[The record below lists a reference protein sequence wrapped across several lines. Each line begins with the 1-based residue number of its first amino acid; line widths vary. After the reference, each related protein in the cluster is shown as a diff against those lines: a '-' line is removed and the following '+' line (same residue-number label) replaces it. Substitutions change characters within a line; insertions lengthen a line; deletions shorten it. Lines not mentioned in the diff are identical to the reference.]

1 MKRKVKALLALALTL
16 ALVST
21 TLGDNWLYVSA
32 ENAAG
37 AEEQME
43 EKPAAPEETAPVE
56 EAAAAEEE
64 TAPVESVPEEKQT
77 EEQKPEAAETP
88 AEQPTEAPAE
98 TPAMADEQEQPTDN
112 PAPADEQK
120 QPTESPA
127 PADEQK
133 QATDNPAPA
142 ADQKQ
147 PAETPAEQ
155 PTDNPALA
163 DDQKQATDNP
173 ALADD
178 QQPADAAAPAAPAEV
193 PAANAEV
200 KEAEKAP
207 EAEVPGADEKD
218 TETVEEEISL
228 TEQTIEASVDTEQKD
243 VVITLTGEMPEGA
256 TASACPVDIS
266 MDGVNIISAYDI
278 TIYDADGQE
287 FQPSEEKPLQVK
299 IEDDAVRKALEEN
312 AELEVYHLEDAEAEP
327 EQVQEVNLEAAA
339 VEFQAPSFSI
349 YAVVT
354 PEQHFTHTY
363 QFMDEDGNLI
373 ADIQEQ
379 ILSANETLTEPK
391 SPTKDHAVFEGW
403 YTAQNGGEKFNKF
416 GQQEP
421 ELKESVTTTL
431 YARFTTVYYV
441 YYKAGSQA
449 DSKVLFTQTYH
460 DGSAKI
466 VTSDVPFT
474 PESTEEALVGWTTVA
489 GGKEPETSLVINKD
503 DVTLY
508 PVVKKAHWLNYHS
521 MGGTSVEPVY
531 VLAGNTTKDD
541 QSPVRKGYTFDG
553 WYTDQSYRQK
563 FDFGKTLDQDQEL
576 YAKWNPAMVEYTVV
590 YWQENADDN
599 EHSYVETEKKTGYS
613 DSVATYTAKNYPNI
627 TLNKAKTDAE
637 NVTISADGNSIKNVY
652 YSRNVYT
659 IYFVTKPTCG
669 KEEHTHKDGW
679 WPVGCYNIFGDLA
692 CGKEEHK
699 HDASCYARTTILTI
713 SQKYDSDI
721 SKYWEK
727 DPIKKLL
734 DEGYVWESSL
744 TGDYYSFLQKMPEN
758 NIIMTQTKWSGQK
771 YTWYYY
777 LEVLDGKA
785 PNGEDISK
793 NGGKTYYLY
802 HTTSVYKNNLRL
814 TYDEDYFP
822 LTGFEQRD
830 NKVPEFVWNISKNCF
845 EASLY
850 YLREAYE
857 IDFHTNNTNS
867 DVIKKSEILY
877 ESDLSNIAP
886 KEYVI
891 GETTKILNGVT
902 YYFDGWYDNQYLQG
916 NAYDFT
922 GKKMPAKNLAYY
934 AKWSS
939 RKVTLSFD
947 SVGGTKI
954 ESQTLDQG
962 AAGVKPDNPVRDGF
976 KFAGWVKEDGTPF
989 SFATV
994 IMSDTTIYAK
1004 WISNSQY
1011 TLSYDPGAGSGEAVI
1026 DPTGYVN
1033 GAEVKLEEV
1042 PEDFQPPKDHYGFV
1056 CWNTAEDGSGTD
1068 YYPGAGYVMPEEN
1081 VTLYAKWAPIRKTTL
1096 SYDYTGGMFG
1106 GKERS
1111 DAIEIAI
1118 PNSEYEIDDRM
1129 PTREGYEFLG
1139 WSITKEI
1146 AAGGA
1151 LLTKGD
1157 KIQVDTLAEESNVI
1171 YAQWR
1176 KLKEVTFTVEKL
1188 VDGNMGDHNRE
1199 FEFKY
1204 SIIDKEGAVKDSDT
1218 FKLKSSVST
1227 ELPKVAEGY
1236 TIVIQETSVTGY
1248 TTTIDV
1254 TVDNA
1259 SSEAGKFSYTV
1270 TKDSSDAIK
1279 VTYTNSKTMVT
1290 PTGVTT
1296 NGMTSIL
1303 MLLAGLGMAVVM
1315 LLTGKRRKI

>member
-32 ENAAG
+32 ENAAE
-37 AEEQME
+37 AEEQTDEPAAAAEEETE
-43 EKPAAPEETAPVE
+43 EKPAAPEEAAPEETVLEETTPVE
-56 EAAAAEEE
+56 ETAAVEEE

-77 EEQKPEAAETP
+77 EEQKPEATEAPTETPTPADEQKQLTETP
-88 AEQPTEAPAE
+88 AEQPA
-98 TPAMADEQEQPTDN
+98 DN
-112 PAPADEQK
+112 PAPANDQ
-120 QPTESPA
+120 QQAAESPV
-127 PADEQK
+127 P
-133 QATDNPAPA
+133 
-142 ADQKQ
+142 
-147 PAETPAEQ
+147 
-155 PTDNPALA
+155 
-163 DDQKQATDNP
+163 
-173 ALADD
+173 ADD
-178 QQPADAAAPAAPAEV
+178 QQQPTDAAAPAAPAET
-193 PAANAEV
+193 PAADAEV

-207 EAEVPGADEKD
+207 EAEVPRADEKD
-218 TETVEEEISL
+218 TETVEEETGL
-228 TEQTIEASVDTEQKD
+228 TEQTIEASVDTEEKD
-243 VVITLTGEMPEGA
+243 VVITLTGEMPEEA

-287 FQPSEEKPLQVK
+287 FQPSDEKPLQVK
-299 IEDDAVRKALEEN
+299 IEDEAVRKALEEN
-312 AELEVYHLEDAEAEP
+312 TELEVYHLEDAEAEP

-363 QFMDEDGNLI
+363 RFMDEDENPI

-379 ILSANETLTEPK
+379 ILSAQETLTEPK

-421 ELKESVTTTL
+421 ELEASVTTTL

-441 YYKAGSQA
+441 YYKAGSQT

-460 DGSAKI
+460 DGAATI
-466 VTSDVPFT
+466 VTGDIPFT

-489 GGKEPETSLVINKD
+489 GGTEPETSLVINND

-531 VLAGNTTKDD
+531 VLAENTTQDD
-541 QSPVRKGYTFDG
+541 QVPERKGYTFDG
-553 WYTDQSYRQK
+553 WYTDQSYSQK
-563 FDFGKTLDQDQEL
+563 FEFGKILDQDQEL
-576 YAKWNPAMVEYTVV
+576 YAKWEPAMVEYTVV
-590 YWQENADDN
+590 YWQENADDD
-599 EHSYVETEKKTGYS
+599 EYSYVETEKKTGYS
-613 DSVATYTAKNYPNI
+613 DSEATYTAKSYPNF
-627 TLNKAKTDAE
+627 TLNEAKTDAE
-637 NVTISADGNSIKNVY
+637 KVTISADGNSIKNVY

-659 IYFVTKPTCG
+659 IYFVTEPTCG
-669 KEEHTHKDGW
+669 KEEHTHTGGLLILG
-679 WPVGCYNIFGDLA
+679 GCYNIKGNLA

-699 HDASCYARTTILTI
+699 HDASCYAGTTILTI

-727 DPIKKLL
+727 DPIKNLL
-734 DEGYVWESSL
+734 DDGYVWKSSL
-744 TGDYYSFLQKMPEN
+744 TGKYYTFLQKMPEN
-758 NIIMTQTKWSGQK
+758 NIIMTQTKWSGLK

-777 LEVLDGKA
+777 LEALDGNA
-785 PNGEDISK
+785 PNGEEII
-793 NGGKTYYLY
+793 NYGGKTYYLY
-802 HTTSVYKNNLRL
+802 HTTSVYGTNISL
-814 TYDEDYFP
+814 TYDEDYYP
-822 LTGFEQRD
+822 LTGFTQRD
-830 NKVPEFVWNISKNCF
+830 QNVPEFRWNIRKKCH

-857 IDFHTNNTNS
+857 IDFHTNDMDS
-867 DVIKKSEILY
+867 SVINKKGILY

-891 GETTKILNGVT
+891 GKTKKILNGVT

-947 SVGGTKI
+947 STGGTEI
-954 ESQTLDQG
+954 GSQILDQG
-962 AAGVKPDNPVRDGF
+962 IAGVKPDNPVRDGF

-994 IMSDTTIYAK
+994 IMNDTTIYAK

-1011 TLSYDPGAGSGEAVI
+1011 TLTYDAGAGSGGEVT
-1026 DPTGYVN
+1026 DPNGYVN
-1033 GAEVKLEEV
+1033 GAEVKLGEV
-1042 PEDFQPPKDHYGFV
+1042 PEVFQPPVEHYGFV

-1151 LLTKGD
+1151 LLTEGD

-1188 VDGNMGDHNRE
+1188 VKGNMGEHNRE
-1199 FEFKY
+1199 FEFTY
-1204 SIIDKEGAVKDSDT
+1204 SIIDKEGAVKGSGT
-1218 FKLKSSVST
+1218 FKLKSSDST
-1227 ELPKVAEGY
+1227 KLPKVAEGY
-1236 TIVIQETSVTGY
+1236 TIVIQETLATGY
-1248 TTTIDV
+1248 TTTINADV
-1254 TVDNA
+1254 NNE
-1259 SSEAGKFSYTV
+1259 SKEAGKFSYMV

>member
-32 ENAAG
+32 ENAAE
-37 AEEQME
+37 AEEQTDE
-43 EKPAAPEETAPVE
+43 P
-56 EAAAAEEE
+56 AAAAEEE
-64 TAPVESVPEEKQT
+64 TEEKPAALEEAAPEETVSEETIPVEETAAVEEETALVETVPEEKQT
-77 EEQKPEAAETP
+77 EEQKPEAAEAP
-88 AEQPTEAPAE
+88 AEQPAEAPAE
-98 TPAMADEQEQPTDN
+98 T

-120 QPTESPA
+120 QPA
-127 PADEQK
+127 
-133 QATDNPAPA
+133 DNPAPA
-142 ADQKQ
+142 
-147 PAETPAEQ
+147 E
-155 PTDNPALA
+155 
-163 DDQKQATDNP
+163 
-173 ALADD
+173 
-178 QQPADAAAPAAPAEV
+178 APAAD
-193 PAANAEV
+193 AEV
-200 KEAEKAP
+200 KEVEKAP
-207 EAEVPGADEKD
+207 AAEVQGADEKD
-218 TETVEEEISL
+218 TETAEEETVL
-228 TEQTIEASVDTEQKD
+228 TEQTIEASVDTEEKD
-243 VVITLTGEMPEGA
+243 VVITLTGEMPEEA

-327 EQVQEVNLEAAA
+327 EQVQEVNLESAA

-363 QFMDEDGNLI
+363 QFMDEDGNPI

-441 YYKAGSQA
+441 YYKAGSQV

-460 DGSAKI
+460 DGAATI
-466 VTSDVPFT
+466 VTGDIPFT
-474 PESTEEALVGWTTVA
+474 PESTEEALVGWTTVV
-489 GGKEPETSLVINKD
+489 GGTEPETSLVIKDD

-541 QSPVRKGYTFDG
+541 QISKRKGYTFAG
-553 WYTDQSYRQK
+553 WYTDEYYNQK
-563 FDFGKTLDQDQEL
+563 FEFGKSLDQDQDL
-576 YAKWNPAMVEYTVV
+576 YAKWNPAMVEYTVA
-590 YWQENADDN
+590 YWQENADNDDY
-599 EHSYVETEKKTGYS
+599 SYVEFEKKQGLTGTEAGY
-613 DSVATYTAKNYPNI
+613 DKVEKYNYFSLD
-627 TLNKAKTDAE
+627 TAKTDKE
-637 NVTISADGNSIKNVY
+637 KVIISADGSSIKNVY
-652 YSRNVYT
+652 YKRNIYT
-659 IYFVTKPTCG
+659 INFVNGDRKQPTCGKKEHTHTHGFFGIGSCYDRSGNLKCG
-669 KEEHTHKDGW
+669 KEEHTH
-679 WPVGCYNIFGDLA
+679 
-692 CGKEEHK
+692 
-699 HDASCYARTTILTI
+699 DASCYMGGTILTI

-721 SKYWEK
+721 SKYWEEG
-727 DPIKKLL
+727 PIKKLL
-734 DEGYVWESSL
+734 DDGYVWESSL
-744 TGDYYSFLQKMPEN
+744 TGKYYAFLQKMPEN
-758 NIIMTQTKWSGQK
+758 NIIMTQTKWDGDK

-777 LEVLDGKA
+777 LEALDGKA
-785 PNGEDISK
+785 PNGEEIRND
-793 NGGKTYYLY
+793 GGKTYYLY
-802 HTTSVYKNNLRL
+802 HTTSVCRDGLSL

-822 LTGFEQRD
+822 LTGFKQRD
-830 NKVPEFVWNISKNCF
+830 KNVPKFKWNRSKKCY

-857 IDFHTNNTNS
+857 IDFHTNDMDS
-867 DVIKKSEILY
+867 RVINEKGILY

-916 NAYDFT
+916 NAYVFT

-947 SVGGTKI
+947 SAGGTEI

-962 AAGVKPDNPVRDGF
+962 AIGEKPDNPVRDGF

-994 IMSDTTIYAK
+994 IMNDTTIHAK

-1011 TLSYDPGAGSGEAVI
+1011 TLTYDHGAGSGATVT
-1026 DPTGYVN
+1026 DLTGYVN
-1033 GAEVKLEEV
+1033 GAEVKLKEV
-1042 PEDFQPPKDHYGFV
+1042 PEGFQPPEEHYGFV
-1056 CWNTAEDGSGTD
+1056 CWNTAKDGSGTD
-1068 YYPGAGYVMPEEN
+1068 YYPGAGYVMPEED

-1118 PNSEYEIDDRM
+1118 PNSEYEIDDRI

-1139 WSITKEI
+1139 WSITKET

-1248 TTTIDV
+1248 TTTIDA

-1270 TKDSSDAIK
+1270 TQDSSENIK

-1290 PTGVTT
+1290 PTGVAT

>member
-43 EKPAAPEETAPVE
+43 EKSAAPEETAPVE

-88 AEQPTEAPAE
+88 AEQSTEAPAE
-98 TPAMADEQEQPTDN
+98 TPAMADEQEQPTEN

-142 ADQKQ
+142 DDQQ
-147 PAETPAEQ
+147 QAAETPAEQ
-155 PTDNPALA
+155 PTEAPAA
-163 DDQKQATDNP
+163 DT
-173 ALADD
+173 
-178 QQPADAAAPAAPAEV
+178 AAPAAPAEV
-193 PAANAEV
+193 PTADAEV

-218 TETVEEEISL
+218 TETAEEETGL
-228 TEQTIEASVDTEQKD
+228 TEQTIEASVDTEEKD
-243 VVITLTGEMPEGA
+243 VVITLTGEMPEEA

-312 AELEVYHLEDAEAEP
+312 TELEVYHLEDAEAEP

-339 VEFQAPSFSI
+339 VEFQAESFSI

-466 VTSDVPFT
+466 VTGDIPFT
-474 PESTEEALVGWTTVA
+474 PESTEEALVGWTTVV
-489 GGKEPETSLVINKD
+489 GGTEPETSLVINKD

-541 QSPVRKGYTFDG
+541 QLPVRKGYTFDG
-553 WYTDQSYRQK
+553 WYTDQSCRKK
-563 FDFGKTLDQDQEL
+563 FKFGKILDQDQEL
-576 YAKWNPAMVEYTVV
+576 YAKWNPAMVEYIVV
-590 YWQENADDN
+590 YWQENADNDDY
-599 EHSYVETEKKTGYS
+599 SYVEFEKKQGLTGTEAGYDKVEKYHNFS
-613 DSVATYTAKNYPNI
+613 LDT
-627 TLNKAKTDAE
+627 AKTDKE
-637 NVTISADGNSIKNVY
+637 KVIISADGSSIKNVY
-652 YSRNVYT
+652 YKRNIYT
-659 IYFVTKPTCG
+659 INFVKESSNRPTCGKQEHTHTHGFLGMGSCYDSSGNLKCG
-669 KEEHTHKDGW
+669 KEEHTH
-679 WPVGCYNIFGDLA
+679 
-692 CGKEEHK
+692 
-699 HDASCYARTTILTI
+699 DASCYAGGAILTI

-721 SKYWEK
+721 SKYWEE
-727 DPIKKLL
+727 DPIKTLL
-734 DEGYVWESSL
+734 DEGYVWKSSL
-744 TGDYYSFLQKMPEN
+744 TGKYYAFLQKMPEN
-758 NIIMTQTKWSGQK
+758 NIIMTQTKWSGLR

-777 LEVLDGKA
+777 LEALDGKA
-785 PNGEDISK
+785 PNGEKTIKD
-793 NGGKTYYLY
+793 GVKTYYLY
-802 HTTSVYKNNLRL
+802 HTTSVYAYGLSL
-814 TYDEDYFP
+814 TYDEDYYP
-822 LTGFEQRD
+822 LTGFTQKD
-830 NKVPEFVWNISKNCF
+830 QNVPEFRWNMRKNCH

-857 IDFHTNNTNS
+857 IDFHTNDMDS
-867 DVIKKSEILY
+867 SVINKKGILY

-891 GETTKILNGVT
+891 GKTTKILNGVT

-947 SVGGTKI
+947 SRGGTEI
-954 ESQTLDQG
+954 GNQILDQG
-962 AAGVKPDNPVRDGF
+962 IAGVKPDNPVRDGF

-994 IMSDTTIYAK
+994 IMNDTTIYAK

-1011 TLSYDPGAGSGEAVI
+1011 MLTYDPGAGSGDAVT
-1026 DPTGYVN
+1026 DPNGYVN
-1033 GAEVKLEEV
+1033 GAEVKLGEV
-1042 PEDFQPPKDHYGFV
+1042 PEGFQPPKEHYGFV

-1096 SYDYTGGMFG
+1096 VYDYNGGTWEE
-1106 GKERS
+1106 KTKS
-1111 DAIEIAI
+1111 DAIDIKI
-1118 PNSEYEIDDRM
+1118 PNSVYRIDSRI
-1129 PTREGYEFLG
+1129 PVREGYEFLG
-1139 WSITKEI
+1139 WSIKKDVSEGETLLKEND
-1146 AAGGA
+1146 G
-1151 LLTKGD
+1151 
-1157 KIQVDTLAEESNVI
+1157 IQVDTLDEETNYL

-1188 VDGNMGDHNRE
+1188 VDGNMGDHNKE
-1199 FEFKY
+1199 FEFTY
-1204 SIIDKEGAVKDSDT
+1204 SIWKGNEKLSEGT
-1218 FKLKSSVST
+1218 FKLRDGNENSIPNIT
-1227 ELPKVAEGY
+1227 EGCTVE
-1236 TIVIQETSVTGY
+1236 IQEILVTGY
-1248 TTTIDV
+1248 TTMINAG
-1254 TVDNA
+1254 VDNE
-1259 SSEAGKFSYTV
+1259 SDETGKFSYTV
-1270 TKDSSDAIK
+1270 TKNSEENIT
-1279 VTYTNSKTMVT
+1279 VQYTNSKTMVT

-1296 NGMTSIL
+1296 NGMASIL

>member
-32 ENAAG
+32 ENAAEAKEQSDEPTAA
-37 AEEQME
+37 AEEETDEPAAAPE
-43 EKPAAPEETAPVE
+43 EAAPEETAPVE

-64 TAPVESVPEEKQT
+64 TAPVEPVPEEKQT
-77 EEQKPEAAETP
+77 EEQKLEAAEAPAEQPTEAPAMADEQKQPTDNPVPADEQKQPAESPAPADEQKQATESPAPADEQKQPAETP

-98 TPAMADEQEQPTDN
+98 V
-112 PAPADEQK
+112 
-120 QPTESPA
+120 
-127 PADEQK
+127 
-133 QATDNPAPA
+133 PA
-142 ADQKQ
+142 AD
-147 PAETPAEQ
+147 
-155 PTDNPALA
+155 
-163 DDQKQATDNP
+163 
-173 ALADD
+173 
-178 QQPADAAAPAAPAEV
+178 
-193 PAANAEV
+193 AEV

-218 TETVEEEISL
+218 TETVEEEIGL
-228 TEQTIEASVDTEQKD
+228 IEQTIEAFVDTEEKD

-312 AELEVYHLEDAEAEP
+312 TELEVYHLEDAEAEP

-339 VEFQAPSFSI
+339 VEFQAESFSI
-349 YAVVT
+349 YAVVK
-354 PEQHFTHTY
+354 PEKHFTHTY
-363 QFMDEDGNLI
+363 QFMDEDGNPI
-373 ADIQEQ
+373 EDIQEQ

-391 SPTKDHAVFEGW
+391 SPTKDHAVFKGW

-466 VTSDVPFT
+466 DTGDIPFT
-474 PESTEEALVGWTTVA
+474 PENTEEALVGWTTEA
-489 GGKEPETSLVINKD
+489 GGAEPETSLVIKDD

-541 QSPVRKGYTFDG
+541 QISERKGYAFAG
-553 WYTDQSYRQK
+553 WYTDESYNQK
-563 FDFGKTLDQDQEL
+563 FEFGKRLNQDQEL
-576 YAKWNPAMVEYTVV
+576 YAKWDPAMVEYTVA
-590 YWQENADDN
+590 YWQENADNDDY
-599 EHSYVETEKKTGYS
+599 SYVEFEKKQGLTGTEAGY
-613 DSVATYTAKNYPNI
+613 DKVEKYNYFSLD
-627 TLNKAKTDAE
+627 TAKTDTE
-637 NVTISADGNSIKNVY
+637 KIIISADGSSIKNVY
-652 YSRNVYT
+652 YKRNIYT
-659 IYFVTKPTCG
+659 INFVKASSNRPTCG
-669 KEEHTHKDGW
+669 KEEHTHTHGFL
-679 WPVGCYNIFGDLA
+679 GIGSCYDRSGNLK

-699 HDASCYARTTILTI
+699 HDASCYAGGAILTI

-721 SKYWEK
+721 SKYWEE
-727 DPIKKLL
+727 DPIKALL
-734 DEGYVWESSL
+734 DEGYVWKSSL
-744 TGDYYSFLQKMPEN
+744 TGKYYTFLQKMPEN

-777 LEVLDGKA
+777 LEALDGKA
-785 PNGEDISK
+785 PNGEKIRKDD
-793 NGGKTYYLY
+793 GKTYYLY
-802 HTTSVYKNNLRL
+802 HATSVYGTRISL
-814 TYDEDYFP
+814 TYDEDYYP
-822 LTGFEQRD
+822 LTGFTQRD
-830 NKVPEFVWNISKNCF
+830 NFVPEFQNRI
-845 EASLY
+845 AYLY
-850 YLREAYE
+850 YTRNSYE
-857 IDFHTNNTNS
+857 IDFHTNDMDSN
-867 DVIKKSEILY
+867 VINEKGILY
-877 ESDLSNIAP
+877 ESDLSNIVP
-886 KEYVI
+886 KEYEI
-891 GETTKILNGVT
+891 GKTTKTLNGVT

-934 AKWSS
+934 AKWST

-947 SVGGTKI
+947 SAGGTKI

-962 AAGVKPDNPVRDGF
+962 VAGVKPDNPVRNGF

-1011 TLSYDPGAGSGEAVI
+1011 TLTYDPGAGSGDVVP
-1026 DPTGYVN
+1026 DLTGYVN
-1033 GAEVKLEEV
+1033 GAEVKLKEV
-1042 PEDFQPPKDHYGFV
+1042 PEGFQPPEEHYGFV
-1056 CWNTAEDGSGTD
+1056 CWNTAKDGSGTD

-1118 PNSEYEIDDRM
+1118 PNSEYEIDDRI

-1176 KLKEVTFTVEKL
+1176 KLKEVTFTVKKL

-1218 FKLKSSVST
+1218 FKLKSSVSK

-1236 TIVIQETSVTGY
+1236 TIVIQETSVIGY
-1248 TTTIDV
+1248 TTTIDA

-1270 TKDSSDAIK
+1270 TKDNSDAIK

-1290 PTGVTT
+1290 PTGVAT